1 MSFLLNLFVTYPF
14 WAWMAAAAVLL
25 AVELGTT
32 TGYLLWPAASAAV
45 IAFVT
50 LVSPAQLPIDALAF
64 ALLTI
69 ISTVIGRRYFPHPFG
84 RDGPDINDR
93 AGRLVGLTGEV
104 VHPFEAGVGRVFVD
118 GTEWSA
124 EMADGVA
131 PATVGARIQV
141 VEAPGAARLKVK
153 AAG

>member
-1 MSFLLNLFVTYPF
+1 MHAVLDLFVTHAF
-14 WAWMAAAAVLL
+14 WAWMASAAVLL
-25 AVELGTT
+25 AIEIGTG

-45 IAFVT
+45 IAVAT
-50 LVSPAQLPIDALAF
+50 LVSPPDLPIDALAF

-69 ISTVIGRRYFPHPFG
+69 VSTVIGRRYFPHPF
-84 RDGPDINDR
+84 RSDGPDINDR

-118 GTEWSA
+118 GTEWAA
-124 EMADGVA
+124 EMAGGAASVA
-131 PATVGARIQV
+131 VGARIEV

-153 AAG
+153 AAA

>member
-1 MSFLLNLFVTYPF
+1 MGFLLNLFVTYPF

-45 IAFVT
+45 IAFAT
-50 LVSPAQLPIDALAF
+50 LISPANLPIDALAF

-118 GTEWSA
+118 GTEWAA
-124 EMADGVA
+124 EMADGGS
-131 PATVGARIQV
+131 PAAVGARIQV

>member
-1 MSFLLNLFVTYPF
+1 MHALANLFATHAF

-25 AVELGTT
+25 AIEIGTG

-50 LVSPAQLPIDALAF
+50 LVSPPEPPIDALAF

-69 ISTVIGRRYFPHPFG
+69 VSTVIGRRYFPHPF
-84 RDGPDINDR
+84 RHDGPDINDR
-93 AGRLVGLTGEV
+93 AGRLIGRTGEIV
-104 VHPFEAGVGRVFVD
+104 QPFEAGLGRAFVD
-118 GTEWSA
+118 GTEWAA
-124 EMADGVA
+124 EMADGASPVS
-131 PATVGARIQV
+131 VGSRVEV
-141 VEAPGAARLKVK
+141 VEVLGAARLKVK